1 MAEEHH
7 GGAAPGISVEA
18 ESSSE
23 QHVSSSRGAM
33 SREDCVEG
41 IRSALKRTRPDP
53 PRPPLSAAV
62 SLSPL
67 SHSALRLLRATPAC

>member
-7 GGAAPGISVEA
+7 GGGGASPGIRVEA

-23 QHVSSSRGAM
+23 QRVASSRGAM

-41 IRSALKRTRPDP
+41 IRSALKRTRAPA
-53 PRPPLSAAV
+53 PLSW
-62 SLSPL
+62 S
-67 SHSALRLLRATPAC
+67 RLEVA

>member
-7 GGAAPGISVEA
+7 GGSGAAAPDIRVEA

-23 QHVSSSRGAM
+23 QSVASSRGVM

-41 IRSALKRTRPDP
+41 IRSALKRTRAPA
-53 PRPPLSAAV
+53 PLSW
-62 SLSPL
+62 S
-67 SHSALRLLRATPAC
+67 RLEVA

>member
-7 GGAAPGISVEA
+7 GGGGASPGIRVEA

-23 QHVSSSRGAM
+23 QRVASSRGAM

-41 IRSALKRTRPDP
+41 IRSALKRTRAPAP
-53 PRPPLSAAV
+53 
-62 SLSPL
+62 SLGLDS
-67 SHSALRLLRATPAC
+67 RLLSATPAY